1 MLAVIVSALLALS
14 VLLRLQSGGGDQQRR
29 LFEQTLATA
38 DTDDLGRFIDTA
50 SRAAPLQ
57 GLVLAEG
64 ADLSAYD
71 PALLRV
77 AFADDVV
84 MDLTRLGHAP
94 SEAERDGHE
103 QLHDLLRRHASTHA
117 VLISVAPLRIALIAL
132 GGATRADE
140 DERAMALFQK
150 MAALVA
156 ARPAGDPV

>member
-1 MLAVIVSALLALS
+1 MLAITVSALLALS

-29 LFEQTLATA
+29 LFEQALATA
-38 DTDDLGRFIDTA
+38 DTTDLGRFIDTA

-71 PALLRV
+71 PALLRA

-84 MDLTRLGHAP
+84 MDLTRLDHAP
-94 SEAERDGHE
+94 SEAERDARE
-103 QLHDLLRRHASTHA
+103 QLRDLLRRHASTHA
-117 VLISVAPLRIALIAL
+117 ILISAAPLRIALIAL
-132 GGATRADE
+132 GGSTRAEE

-150 MAALVA
+150 MAAMVT
-156 ARPAGDPV
+156 ARDAGDPA